1 MKSSKRTSVSLNR
14 NTVDIAPPVSSLL
27 SSRQLW
33 LSKRFWVAVGL
44 TVVVFS
50 LLVKLGFWQLE
61 RGQEKQALEQAIL
74 ARADSA
80 YQALGEVLEENDWRE
95 GSILGK
101 KVEANVVP
109 QAFPV
114 ILLDNQTHQ
123 GNVGYLAFQIV
134 SMSDES
140 GTYALLELG
149 FVEGIADRSILP
161 TVTTLE
167 VSTFISGRLYRKS
180 ANPLSSELMPEVGDA
195 IRVQNLN
202 IVHLNQLLNIE
213 LMPAVLQPDNLKN
226 WPYDFPWNPLPLNSA
241 KHFGYSIQW
250 FSMAGVF
257 LLLTLIVFVRWQR
270 KLRHMEVK
278 HDI

>member
-27 SSRQLW
+27 LSRQLW

-250 FSMAGVF
+250 FSMGGVF

>member
-27 SSRQLW
+27 LSRQLW

-149 FVEGIADRSILP
+149 FLEGIADRSVLP

-202 IVHLNQLLNIE
+202 IVQLNQLLNIE
-213 LMPAVLQPDNLKN
+213 LMPAVLQPDSLKN

>member
-14 NTVDIAPPVSSLL
+14 NTVDIEPPVSSLL
-27 SSRQLW
+27 LSRQLW

-80 YQALGEVLEENDWRE
+80 YQTLGEVLEENDWRE
-95 GSILGK
+95 GSIIGK

-134 SMSDES
+134 SMSDEL

-180 ANPLSSELMPEVGDA
+180 ANPLSSELMPEVGDV

-202 IVHLNQLLNIE
+202 IVQLNQLLNIE
-213 LMPAVLQPDNLKN
+213 LMPVVLQPDNLKN

>member
-1 MKSSKRTSVSLNR
+1 MKSSKRTSVSLKR

-27 SSRQLW
+27 LSRQLW
-33 LSKRFWVAVGL
+33 LSKRFWVATGL

-74 ARADSA
+74 ARTDSA

-134 SMSDES
+134 SMSDEP

-149 FVEGIADRSILP
+149 FVEGIADRSVLP

-167 VSTFISGRLYRKS
+167 VSSFITGRLYRKS

-202 IVHLNQLLNIE
+202 IVQLNQLLNIE

>member
-1 MKSSKRTSVSLNR
+1 M
-14 NTVDIAPPVSSLL
+14 DIAPPVSSLL
-27 SSRQLW
+27 LSRQLW

-80 YQALGEVLEENDWRE
+80 YQTLGEVLEENDWRE

-123 GNVGYLAFQIV
+123 GNVGYLVFQIV

-180 ANPLSSELMPEVGDA
+180 ANPLSSELMPEVDDA

-202 IVHLNQLLNIE
+202 IAQLNQLLNIE

>member
-27 SSRQLW
+27 LSRQLW

-123 GNVGYLAFQIV
+123 GNVGYLVFQVV

-149 FVEGIADRSILP
+149 FLEGIADRSILP

-202 IVHLNQLLNIE
+202 IAQLNQLLNIE

>member
-27 SSRQLW
+27 LSRQLW
-33 LSKRFWVAVGL
+33 LSKRFWVATGL

-74 ARADSA
+74 ARTDSA

-134 SMSDES
+134 SMSDEP

-149 FVEGIADRSILP
+149 FVEGIADRSVLP

-167 VSTFISGRLYRKS
+167 VSSFITGRLYRKS

-202 IVHLNQLLNIE
+202 IVQLNQLLNIE

-270 KLRHMEVK
+270 KLRHIEVK
-278 HDI
+278 YDI

>member
-27 SSRQLW
+27 LSRQLW

-74 ARADSA
+74 AREDSA

-202 IVHLNQLLNIE
+202 IVQLNQLLNIE

-257 LLLTLIVFVRWQR
+257 LLLTLIDFVRWQR

>member
-1 MKSSKRTSVSLNR
+1 M
-14 NTVDIAPPVSSLL
+14 DIAPPVSSLL
-27 SSRQLW
+27 LSRQLC

-95 GSILGK
+95 GNILGK

-250 FSMAGVF
+250 FSMAGIF

>member
-1 MKSSKRTSVSLNR
+1 MKSSKRTSVNLNR

-27 SSRQLW
+27 LSRQLW

-202 IVHLNQLLNIE
+202 IVQLNQLLNIE

>member
-27 SSRQLW
+27 LSRQLW

-74 ARADSA
+74 ARTDSA

-149 FVEGIADRSILP
+149 FVEGIADRSVLP

-202 IVHLNQLLNIE
+202 IVQLNQLLNIE

-257 LLLTLIVFVRWQR
+257 LLLTLIIFVRWQR

>member
-27 SSRQLW
+27 LSRQLW

-95 GSILGK
+95 GCILGK

-149 FVEGIADRSILP
+149 FVEGIADRSVLP

-213 LMPAVLQPDNLKN
+213 LVPAVLQPDNLKN

>member
-27 SSRQLW
+27 LSRQLW

-101 KVEANVVP
+101 KWKLMLFLRR
-109 QAFPV
+109 FP
-114 ILLDNQTHQ
+114 
-123 GNVGYLAFQIV
+123 
-134 SMSDES
+134 
-140 GTYALLELG
+140 
-149 FVEGIADRSILP
+149 
-161 TVTTLE
+161 
-167 VSTFISGRLYRKS
+167 
-180 ANPLSSELMPEVGDA
+180 
-195 IRVQNLN
+195 
-202 IVHLNQLLNIE
+202 
-213 LMPAVLQPDNLKN
+213 
-226 WPYDFPWNPLPLNSA
+226 
-241 KHFGYSIQW
+241 
-250 FSMAGVF
+250 
-257 LLLTLIVFVRWQR
+257 
-270 KLRHMEVK
+270 
-278 HDI
+278 

>member
-1 MKSSKRTSVSLNR
+1 MKSSKRTSVSLR

-27 SSRQLW
+27 LSRQLW

-202 IVHLNQLLNIE
+202 IVQLNQLLNIE

>member
-61 RGQEKQALEQAIL
+61 RGQEKQTLEQAIL

-149 FVEGIADRSILP
+149 FVEGIADRSVLP

-167 VSTFISGRLYRKS
+167 VSSFITGRLYRKS

-202 IVHLNQLLNIE
+202 IVQLNQLLNIE

>member
-27 SSRQLW
+27 LSRQLW

-74 ARADSA
+74 ARADST
-80 YQALGEVLEENDWRE
+80 YQTLGEVLEENDWRE

-123 GNVGYLAFQIV
+123 GNVGYLAFQVV

-149 FVEGIADRSILP
+149 FLEGIADRSVLP

-167 VSTFISGRLYRKS
+167 VSTFITGRLYRKS

-202 IVHLNQLLNIE
+202 IAQLNQLLNIE

-278 HDI
+278 DDI

>member
-1 MKSSKRTSVSLNR
+1 MKSSKRTSVSLKR
-14 NTVDIAPPVSSLL
+14 NTVDIEPPVSSLL
-27 SSRQLW
+27 LSRQLW

-80 YQALGEVLEENDWRE
+80 YQTLGEVLEENDWRE

-250 FSMAGVF
+250 FLMAGVF

>member
-14 NTVDIAPPVSSLL
+14 NTVDIEPPVSSLL
-27 SSRQLW
+27 LSRQLW

-80 YQALGEVLEENDWRE
+80 YQTLGEVLEENDWRE
-95 GSILGK
+95 GSILGE

-149 FVEGIADRSILP
+149 FVEGIADRSVLP

-180 ANPLSSELMPEVGDA
+180 ANPLSSELMPEVGDV

-202 IVHLNQLLNIE
+202 IVQLNQLLNIE

>member
-1 MKSSKRTSVSLNR
+1 M
-14 NTVDIAPPVSSLL
+14 DIEPPVSSLL
-27 SSRQLW
+27 SRQLW

-80 YQALGEVLEENDWRE
+80 YQTLGEVLEENDWRE

-250 FSMAGVF
+250 FLMAGVF

>member
-27 SSRQLW
+27 LSRQLW
-33 LSKRFWVAVGL
+33 LSKRFWVATGL

-134 SMSDES
+134 SMSDEL

-167 VSTFISGRLYRKS
+167 VSTFISGRMYRKS

-202 IVHLNQLLNIE
+202 IVQLNQLLNIE

>member
-27 SSRQLW
+27 LSRQLW

-80 YQALGEVLEENDWRE
+80 YQTLGEVLEENDWRE

-149 FVEGIADRSILP
+149 FVEGIADRSVLP

-167 VSTFISGRLYRKS
+167 VSTFVSGRLYRKS

-202 IVHLNQLLNIE
+202 IAQLNQLLNIE

-250 FSMAGVF
+250 FLMAGVF

>member
-27 SSRQLW
+27 LSRQLW
-33 LSKRFWVAVGL
+33 LSKRFWVATGL